1 MSPTDP
7 SKALNALLKKL
18 SSRYPDAAP
27 EPLGAGVEEGV
38 DPLLHLFVYSF
49 LLWDATSGQA
59 RAAMKRLRD
68 NFVDFN
74 ELRVAFADEI
84 AASFGERYPRGY
96 ERALRLRSSLHDI
109 FKREHALTL
118 NRLSELSKREARGYL
133 ESLDGTPAYVASRVF
148 LLGLGGHAIPVD
160 QRIADLLAEE
170 AVLSDDVTDAETAAS
185 WLERQVRAGEA
196 AHAQTILQAWSDDE
210 GAMPKR
216 DRRADAP
223 DFSPPEIPPP
233 LESTTPDDL
242 KAKDAKAKR
251 QPKKKSKA
259 PKKSKGASSK
269 T

>member
-7 SKALNALLKKL
+7 SKALASLLKKL
-18 SSRYPDAAP
+18 SSRYPDATP

-59 RAAMKRLRD
+59 RAALKRLRD

-109 FKREHALTL
+109 FNREHALTL
-118 NRLSELSKREARGYL
+118 GRIAELSKREARGYL
-133 ESLDGTPAYVASRVF
+133 ESLDGTPAYVSSRVF

-170 AVLSDDVTDAETAAS
+170 AVLSDDVTDADSAAS
-185 WLERQVRAGEA
+185 WLERHVRAGEA
-196 AHAQTILQAWSDDE
+196 AHTATILQAWSDDE

-223 DFSPPEIPPP
+223 DFSPPEIPLPAQ
-233 LESTTPDDL
+233 LEQPE
-242 KAKDAKAKR
+242 DAKAAKR
-251 QPKKKSKA
+251 PPKKKKPA
-259 PKKSKGASSK
+259 KKSKGASSK
-269 T
+269 S

>member
-7 SKALNALLKKL
+7 SKALASLLKKL

-38 DPLLHLFVYSF
+38 DPLLHLYVYSF

-59 RAAMKRLRD
+59 RAALKRLRD

-109 FKREHALTL
+109 FNREHALTL
-118 NRLSELSKREARGYL
+118 GRIAELSKREARGYL

-170 AVLSDDVTDAETAAS
+170 AVLSDDVTDADSAAS
-185 WLERQVRAGEA
+185 WLERHVRAGEA
-196 AHAQTILQAWSDDE
+196 SHTATILQAWSDDE

-233 LESTTPDDL
+233 VQLESPEA
-242 KAKDAKAKR
+242 AKTAKR
-251 QPKKKSKA
+251 ASKKKKPA
-259 PKKSKGASSK
+259 KKSKGASSK
-269 T
+269 S

>member
-27 EPLGAGVEEGV
+27 EPLGAGVDEGV

-96 ERALRLRSSLHDI
+96 ERALRLRSSLHDV

-118 NRLSELSKREARGYL
+118 GRLAELSKREARGYL

-185 WLERQVRAGEA
+185 WLERHVRAGEA

-233 LESTTPDDL
+233 VQIEEPE
-242 KAKDAKAKR
+242 DAKNAKR
-251 QPKKKSKA
+251 PAKKKKPA
-259 PKKSKGASSK
+259 KKTKGASSK
-269 T
+269 S